1 VPVLPSG
8 AFKTIVSMAQNF
20 IACDREQPFLLPPD
34 VREWLP
40 EDHLAWFVI
49 DAVGVLDTAAF
60 YAAYRQDGHGRAA
73 YEPSMMIALLLYC
86 WARGMRSSRAI
97 ERACLEDVACRVI
110 AAHERPDHATIA
122 RFVMR
127 HERALGEL
135 FGEVLTLC
143 ADAGLATVGV
153 LAIDGTKVAA
163 NANRDRT
170 MDYEQLAKAI
180 VEEQIDTDAAEDE
193 LYGQARGDEL
203 PPELTRSKGRQAWLR
218 EAKRRLNDRRADQAR
233 PIARSRPE
241 RLKDAKRRLDEELRT
256 EQRANEAYEAYR
268 ARGVGRTGR
277 RFSPAATPKPYT
289 APATPA
295 GKVNISDPDSKL
307 VKSMRGWI
315 QGYNAQTVCNERHL
329 IVAAEVM
336 TASPDFGHL
345 GPMVAAARRELA
357 AAGVTT
363 PPEVVVADAGY
374 WHLEQMN
381 EITGDGIPV
390 LIPPDSS
397 RRANKPK
404 RPGWDGGA
412 YDFMRSVLST
422 ELGGKLYRQRA
433 QLIEPIFGDTKHN
446 RGFTRFARRG
456 RSAARTEWRLM
467 ATTHNLRG

>member
-1 VPVLPSG
+1 
-8 AFKTIVSMAQNF
+8 MAQNF
-20 IACDREQPFLLPPD
+20 IARDREQPFLLPPD

-40 EDHLAWFVI
+40 EEHLAWFVI
-49 DAVGVLDTAAF
+49 DAVGVMDTAAF
-60 YAAYRQDGHGRAA
+60 YAAYRSDGHGRAA

-86 WARGMRSSRAI
+86 WSRGVRSARRI

-110 AAHERPDHATIA
+110 AAHQRPDHATIA
-122 RFVMR
+122 RFVVR

-135 FGEVLTLC
+135 FGEVLVLC
-143 ADAGLATVGV
+143 ADAGLASVGV
-153 LAIDGTKVAA
+153 IAIDGTKVAA
-163 NANRDRT
+163 NASRDRT

-180 VEEQIDTDAAEDE
+180 VGEQIATDAAEDE
-193 LYGQARGDEL
+193 RYGPARGDEL

-218 EAKRRLNDRRADQAR
+218 EAKRRLDERRAEEANR
-233 PIARSRPE
+233 IPRSRRE
-241 RLKDAKRRLDEELRT
+241 RLKDAKRRLHEELST
-256 EQRANEAYEAYR
+256 EQRANQAYEAYR

-289 APATPA
+289 PPAIPG
-295 GKVNISDPDSKL
+295 GKVNITDPDSKL

-315 QGYNAQTVCNERHL
+315 QGYNAQAVCNDQHL

-345 GPMVAAARRELA
+345 GPMLAAARRELA
-357 AAGVTT
+357 NAGVTRS
-363 PPEVVVADAGY
+363 PDVVVADAGY
-374 WHLEQMN
+374 WHLEQIN

-397 RRANKPK
+397 RRAHKPK

-422 ELGGKLYRQRA
+422 DHGAALYKQRA
-433 QLIEPIFGDTKHN
+433 QLIEPIFGHTKHN

-467 ATTHNLRG
+467 ATTHNLLKLHQHFTAAVA

>member
-1 VPVLPSG
+1 
-8 AFKTIVSMAQNF
+8 MAQNF
-20 IACDREQPFLLPPD
+20 IARDREQAFLLPPD

-40 EDHLAWFVI
+40 DEHLAWFVI
-49 DAVGVLDTAAF
+49 DAVGVMDTAAF
-60 YAAYRQDGHGRAA
+60 YAAYRSDGHGRAA
-73 YEPSMMIALLLYC
+73 YEPAMMIALLLYC
-86 WARGMRSSRAI
+86 WSRGVRSARRI

-110 AAHERPDHATIA
+110 AAHHRPDHATIA
-122 RFVMR
+122 RFVVR

-135 FGEVLTLC
+135 FGEVLVLC
-143 ADAGLATVGV
+143 ADAGLASVGV
-153 LAIDGTKVAA
+153 IAIDGTKVAA

-180 VEEQIDTDAAEDE
+180 VQEQIATDAADDE
-193 LYGQARGDEL
+193 LYGPARGDEL

-218 EAKRRLNDRRADQAR
+218 EAKRRLDERRADEAK
-233 PIARSRPE
+233 PIPRSRPE
-241 RLKDAKRRLDEELRT
+241 RLKDAKRRLHDELST

-289 APATPA
+289 PPATPG
-295 GKVNISDPDSKL
+295 GKVNITDPDSKL

-315 QGYNAQTVCNERHL
+315 QGYNAQAVCNDQNL

-345 GPMVAAARRELA
+345 GPMLAAARRELA
-357 AAGVTT
+357 NAGVTKS
-363 PPEVVVADAGY
+363 PDVVVADAGY

-422 ELGGKLYRQRA
+422 ELGSELYRQRA
-433 QLIEPIFGDTKHN
+433 QLIEPIFGNAKHN
-446 RGFTRFARRG
+446 RGFTRFHRRG
-456 RSAARTEWRLM
+456 RSAARTEWRLI
-467 ATTHNLRG
+467 ATTHNLLRLHRHFTAAT